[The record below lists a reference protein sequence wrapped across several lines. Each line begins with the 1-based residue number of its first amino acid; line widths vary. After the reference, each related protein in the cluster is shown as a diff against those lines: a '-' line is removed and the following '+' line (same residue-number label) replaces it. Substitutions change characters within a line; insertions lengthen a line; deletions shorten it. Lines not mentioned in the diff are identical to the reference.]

1 MLDFPLAFKIM
12 ILFFLASCG
21 VKRPPSTPNL
31 LPSVIEK
38 YKTQSKEKDKKKS
51 KENNGGLKTP

>member
-1 MLDFPLAFKIM
+1 M